1 MPSPAGAA
9 ERAAERAA
17 KNTVVR
23 LVGEVV
29 GKLASFV
36 LFAALARAAG
46 EAGLGIFV
54 FAFAFA
60 QIATTP
66 VGLGFDRYMLRQ
78 VAKDRRTIEELFYNV
93 LALKLSLAVPILA
106 IAFVVVNVLDYDAT
120 TRAAVYVLSAGVLL
134 DLLAKSVFYVFNAFE
149 RGELLAITVVVQRV
163 GTAALGLAA
172 LAAGFGVVT
181 VAAVYTLGAAV
192 GLALALVLLA
202 RRVGLPRLSVSR
214 SRWRG
219 LTRRSLPYATQDIFG
234 VLLAK
239 VDVVLLSFLATEA
252 VVGRYGA
259 AYRLLE
265 ATFFVTS
272 ALTGAFSAMYTYLDD
287 RSTPSIQS
295 VFSRS
300 LKLSVASL
308 VPFAVTFG
316 VLAEPI
322 SRLIFGDEFADSAGP
337 LRLLAG
343 VVVLYGLLTLSS
355 SLIVSRR
362 DPRIVVVVVAGMA
375 LTNLGLNLVLIPPL
389 GAEGAAAAMLITD
402 AIFVVVMM
410 AIATRTV
417 GSAHLGRALGSP
429 LVAGAAMGA
438 VMATLSSLPVVA
450 AAGGV
455 VVYIAVLLLLERTF
469 NPLDL
474 EFVRSMVRRRLP
486 SRATG

>member
-78 VAKDRRTIEELFYNV
+78 VAKDRRTIGELFFNV
-93 LALKLSLAVPILA
+93 IALKLSLAVPILA

-181 VAAVYTLGAAV
+181 VAAVYALGAAV

-219 LTRRSLPYATQDIFG
+219 LTSRSLPFATQDIFG

-287 RSTPSIQS
+287 RSAPSIQS

-438 VMATLSSLPVVA
+438 VMATLSSLPIVA